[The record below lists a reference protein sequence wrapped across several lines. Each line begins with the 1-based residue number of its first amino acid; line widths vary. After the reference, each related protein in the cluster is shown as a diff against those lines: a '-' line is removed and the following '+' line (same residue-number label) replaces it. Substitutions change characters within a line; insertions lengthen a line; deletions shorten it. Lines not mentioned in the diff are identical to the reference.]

1 MGLQE
6 VDPLFAM
13 GPELHIM
20 KPTALPKAQV
30 QPARHIIE
38 KLSRAI
44 LIGVAAQAHYRAKAG
59 SVDGRG
65 QARDGMP
72 RGLGLV

>member
-13 GPELHIM
+13 GLELHIM
-20 KPTALPKAQV
+20 KPRALPKAQV
-30 QPARHIIE
+30 QPARQITE

-44 LIGVAAQAHYRAKAG
+44 LIGVAA
-59 SVDGRG
+59 
-65 QARDGMP
+65 
-72 RGLGLV
+72 